1 MVTILKARCLGT
13 EILIVEGGRSAMK
26 AQDLA
31 AGVVKIEE
39 VTEAVDLMWM
49 IRVIRTD
56 SLMT

>member
-1 MVTILKARCLGT
+1 MVTILKARCLGI
-13 EILIVEGGRSAMK
+13 EILIVEGGHLVMK
-26 AQDLA
+26 AQGLA